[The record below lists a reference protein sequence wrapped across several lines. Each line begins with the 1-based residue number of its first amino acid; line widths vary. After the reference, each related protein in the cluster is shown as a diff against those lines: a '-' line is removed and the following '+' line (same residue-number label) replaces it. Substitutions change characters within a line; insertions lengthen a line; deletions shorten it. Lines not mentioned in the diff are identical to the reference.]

1 MSTNAL
7 RFTQSSVAA
16 LPLVQPGDV
25 KRQRLYFDT
34 DLKGFG
40 LLVGAK
46 AKTFFVQRDIDGK
59 TVRTTVGR
67 YGVLTVK
74 QAMEEARA
82 LLFQMTK
89 GVNPNQ
95 ERRKAS
101 GVPTYKEALKAHL
114 ESNKKRSPRTLDD
127 YQYLSDQYLSDWMGR
142 RLDDFTRADCRDRH
156 KKIGTDNGP
165 YVANHTFRVFRAV
178 YNTALKV
185 DEQNALGVNPTIAV
199 DWYPETRRKRAI
211 HSARLAPWYGFID
224 GLENPIR
231 RDWHLFLLFSG
242 LRRSD
247 AEALRWATDPNEVR
261 PDPKHPAAP
270 VVDFKNK
277 LLLVPKPKSQE
288 PFHLPLSD
296 FLLDLLKRRKEC
308 EFAKELHPKA
318 HKEWVFPAESKSG
331 HIEEPEKEKKNKAGE
346 VVKALPVKFSPHGL
360 RNTFITVAE
369 SLDLSPYAIK
379 MLVNHSLPDKQDVT
393 AGYISAEVERLRK
406 PMQQVTD
413 KLLSLCGVKA
423 ATKKATPKRAPAK
436 KAA

>member
-1 MSTNAL
+1 MTSSAL
-7 RFTQSSVAA
+7 RLTQSSVSA
-16 LPLVQPGDV
+16 LPLVQPGDA

-46 AKTFFVQRDIDGK
+46 AKTFFVQRDVNGK

-74 QAMEEARA
+74 QATEEARA

-89 GVNPNQ
+89 GINPNQ
-95 ERRKAS
+95 ERRKPGA
-101 GVPTYKEALKAHL
+101 VTYGDALETHL
-114 ESNKKRSPRTLDD
+114 TSNRGLAPRTASD
-127 YQYLSDQYLSDWMGR
+127 YRYLSEQYLSDWLKR
-142 RLDDFTRADCRDRH
+142 PLSEITRADCRDRH
-156 KKIGTDNGP
+156 KKIGTENGP
-165 YVANHTFRVFRAV
+165 YVANHTFRVFSAV

-185 DEQNALGVNPTIAV
+185 HEDLGVNPVIAV
-199 DWYPETRRKRAI
+199 DRYKEKRRKAAI
-211 HSARLAPWYGFID
+211 PSAQLSTWYGYIND
-224 GLENPIR
+224 LQDPIR
-231 RDWHLFLLFSG
+231 RDWHLFVLFSG

-247 AEALRWATDPNEVR
+247 AEAVRWE
-261 PDPKHPAAP
+261 PDPAFPRAP
-270 VVDFKNK
+270 IVDFANK
-277 LLLVPKPKSQE
+277 AILVPLPKSQE
-288 PFHLPLSD
+288 PFYLPLSD
-296 FLLDLLKRRKEC
+296 FLLALLKRRRDC
-308 EFAKELHPKA
+308 EHAKALYPA
-318 HKEWVFPAESKSG
+318 SGWVFPANSKKKHG
-331 HIEEPEKEKKNKAGE
+331 HIAEPEKPKKNKEGE
-346 VVKALPVKFSPHGL
+346 TVKVLPVPFTVHGL

-413 KLLSLCGVKA
+413 KLLSLCGEKP
-423 ATKKATPKRAPAK
+423 TGKRHAPAK

>member
-1 MSTNAL
+1 MTSNAL
-7 RFTQSSVAA
+7 RFTQSSVSA
-16 LPLVQPGDV
+16 LPLVQPGDA

-40 LLVGAK
+40 LCVGAK
-46 AKTFFVQRDIDGK
+46 VKTFFVQRDVNGK

-74 QAMEEARA
+74 QATEEARA

-95 ERRKAS
+95 ERRKPGAI
-101 GVPTYKEALKAHL
+101 TYGDALKAHMA
-114 ESNKKRSPRTLDD
+114 SNKKRSQRTLDD
-127 YQYLSDQYLSDWMGR
+127 YQYLSDQYLADWLKR
-142 RLDDFTRADCRDRH
+142 PLDEISRADCRERH
-156 KKIGTDNGP
+156 KKIGTENGP
-165 YVANHTFRVFRAV
+165 YVANHAFRVFRAV

-185 DEQNALGVNPTIAV
+185 HEDLGVNPTIAV
-199 DWYPETRRKRAI
+199 DWYPETRKKAAI
-211 HSARLAPWYGFID
+211 HSTKLATWYSYME
-224 GLENPIR
+224 GLTDPIR
-231 RDWHLFLLFSG
+231 RDWHLFVLFSG

-247 AEALRWATDPNEVR
+247 AEAVRWE
-261 PDPKHPAAP
+261 PDPAFPRAP
-270 VVDFKNK
+270 IVDFANK
-277 LLLVPKPKSQE
+277 AILVPLPKSQE
-288 PFHLPLSD
+288 PFYLPLSD
-296 FLLDLLKRRKEC
+296 FLLALLKRRRDC
-308 EFAKELHPKA
+308 EHAKALYPDSG
-318 HKEWVFPAESKSG
+318 WVFPANSKKKHG
-331 HIEEPEKEKKNKAGE
+331 HIAEPEKPKKNKEGE
-346 VVKALPVKFSPHGL
+346 MVKVLPVPFTVHGL

-413 KLLSLCGVKA
+413 KLLSLCGEKA
-423 ATKKATPKRAPAK
+423 AAKRAPVK